1 MVALPLFK
9 LASLFLRHVSKYG
22 ANRIKIQAHDHPEFR
37 KFAANYGQKLHQVNM
52 RLSVALLRN
61 VEAEMKAKEKA
72 EAPTVKTKEEVEKEE
87 QMRARHGATA
97 QEMLRARGWRGG
109 GGVTSI
115 WRRKFRP
122 LPEAKA
128 VDLFADV
135 IGDAFILFVAAALIL
150 YEYHRSSQKPDAN
163 LERIAKLTERLEELD
178 RREKELEDAE
188 RRHEE
193 RMAVLEDVLRRLN
206 DPKTKRPLLPPA
218 PTPPPP
224 AIEPPPTSTSK
235 PTPATSPAAQA

>member
-22 ANRIKIQAHDHPEFR
+22 ANQIKVQAHDHPRFR
-37 KFAANYGQKLHQVNM
+37 QFAARYGQTIHQLNM

-61 VEAEMKAKEKA
+61 VDAEIRAKEKA
-72 EAPTVKTKEEVEKEE
+72 EAPTVKTKEQIEKEE
-87 QMRARHGATA
+87 EIRARHGTTNR
-97 QEMLRARGWRGG
+97 ENRAKK
-109 GGVTSI
+109 TIPLISI

-135 IGDAFILFVAAALIL
+135 IGDTFILLVATLLIL

-163 LERIAKLTERLEELD
+163 VEKIKELNERFDELD
-178 RREKELEDAE
+178 RRGKELEEAE
-188 RRHEE
+188 KRQQSRVLLLEE
-193 RMAVLEDVLRRLN
+193 ALRGFK
-206 DPKTKRPLLPPA
+206 DPKTQKPLLPPA
-218 PTPPPP
+218 PTTSPP
-224 AIEPPPTSTSK
+224 A
-235 PTPATSPAAQA
+235 

>member
-1 MVALPLFK
+1 
-9 LASLFLRHVSKYG
+9 
-22 ANRIKIQAHDHPEFR
+22 
-37 KFAANYGQKLHQVNM
+37 M

-87 QMRARHGATA
+87 QIRAKHGATI
-97 QEMLRARGWRGG
+97 QEIRARKRFPI
-109 GGVTSI
+109 TSI
-115 WRRKFRP
+115 WRRQFRP

-135 IGDAFILFVAAALIL
+135 IGDTFILFVAAALIL

-163 LERIAKLTERLEELD
+163 LEKIAKLTEKFEELD

-188 RRHEE
+188 KKHEE
-193 RMAVLEDVLRRLN
+193 RMTMLEDVLRRVN
-206 DPKTKRPLLPPA
+206 DPKTKKPLLPPA
-218 PTPPPP
+218 AT
-224 AIEPPPTSTSK
+224 
-235 PTPATSPAAQA
+235 PTPAVSPPAQA

>member
-9 LASLFLRHVSKYG
+9 LASLFVRHVSKYG
-22 ANRIKIQAHDHPEFR
+22 ANRIKVQAHDHPGFR
-37 KFAANYGQKLHQVNM
+37 KFAAKYGQMIHQLNM

-72 EAPTVKTKEEVEKEE
+72 ETPTVKTKEQIEKEE
-87 QMRARHGATA
+87 EIRAKHGTTN
-97 QEMLRARGWRGG
+97 QENRAKKSLPII
-109 GGVTSI
+109 SI

-135 IGDAFILFVAAALIL
+135 IGDAFILFVATALIL
-150 YEYHRSSQKPDAN
+150 YEYHRSAQKPDTNAEKITKLSEQYEE
-163 LERIAKLTERLEELD
+163 LEKREKKLEE
-178 RREKELEDAE
+178 AE
-188 RRHEE
+188 RQHQE

-206 DPKTKRPLLPPA
+206 DPKTKRPLLPP
-218 PTPPPP
+218 
-224 AIEPPPTSTSK
+224 
-235 PTPATSPAAQA
+235 PATSTPVVSPAA